1 MDAEP
6 IRGGAVAKPW
16 PDSHD
21 SPPDIRAVLFDV
33 DGTLYRQW
41 PLRTAMAFELA
52 LHQLRISGSG
62 SGLTTLRVLKVYRRA
77 HEDLRGQVGSDTLSA
92 LQIGL
97 AAARANVEPEA
108 VRTIV
113 NRWMVERPLKYLR
126 WVRRPGLL
134 QLLEDLAQRGIR
146 VGALSDYAC
155 DAKLKALGV
164 ARFFSLA
171 LCTAEPCPSTPS
183 SPTRAGS
190 FTPASGG
197 TSIPAACSTSAIV
210 PTWTRLAP
218 RRLDCAASSSL
229 TRGAPPLA
237 KEFP

>member
-1 MDAEP
+1 MTA
-6 IRGGAVAKPW
+6 RA
-16 PDSHD
+16 
-21 SPPDIRAVLFDV
+21 DIRAVLFDV

-62 SGLTTLRVLKVYRRA
+62 SGLTTLRVLKVYRRT

-171 LCTAEPCPSTPS
+171 LCTAEPPINALKPDPRGFLYACERWDLDPGSVLYVGD
-183 SPTRAGS
+183 RADVDAPG
-190 FTPASGG
+190 AQ
-197 TSIPAACSTSAIV
+197 AAGLRCVIV
-210 PTWTRLAP
+210 SDTWRTAP
-218 RRLDCAASSSL
+218 REGVPVI
-229 TRGAPPLA
+229 RGIRNVRNHLHTLP
-237 KEFP
+237 